1 MEKKP
6 KKITIHLQEEHNHDH
21 DHPLELNSEP
31 SEPVLEED
39 DDIVVHWN
47 ELEEVEQKGH
57 LQQLHFEEEEVQE
70 YYQSVKGGSEDE
82 QVDEGCDD
90 VQGCQEC
97 DCHVRSGGQLYEHV
111 VECLAVFD
119 P

>member
-39 DDIVVHWN
+39 DDIVVH
-47 ELEEVEQKGH
+47 
-57 LQQLHFEEEEVQE
+57 
-70 YYQSVKGGSEDE
+70 
-82 QVDEGCDD
+82 
-90 VQGCQEC
+90 
-97 DCHVRSGGQLYEHV
+97 
-111 VECLAVFD
+111 
-119 P
+119 